1 MRNAKSVSALSRSR
15 PATQTSAQNQ
25 LDTSSSKS
33 PKKQAKQSFNAQK
46 HRSRSVDIRF
56 KSIGAFLS
64 SSSKPAANQSNAVS
78 SADLVGT
85 NKTDSNT
92 TPRKSTKTQ
101 PNLYYDHNQSS
112 SNNISSSKLQKSTP
126 LTRKSYTEVLKTT
139 PSSNTSTNLTN
150 NITSS
155 SLLTPQDSNNKYES
169 QQIMNFKLLE
179 KKNELEREKL
189 NQIMKKLEIDL
200 MNAKI
205 DLMEEEDYMR
215 STPISLLYPSLCMI
229 SSSPSVMNE
238 NATHSSILKPLH
250 PTIFNSSTLTSSS
263 PAKINEKKLNASIFG
278 ATNPNSRAKYLSSS
292 ISSSSSTS
300 GVVATTG
307 PSSSSSSVST
317 SPPLQTNIAKTSA
330 KSGNK
335 LNSLSSI
342 SSNSDVSLSAQT
354 ADKLNEMGEKV
365 KETSRSS
372 KKSKPARRHTIA
384 SSTIDIF
391 RCSGDNQHQSTSEEN
406 EFAENE
412 VFDELEYIN
421 SERLRQK
428 SIDKANQTLMGLSLT
443 TSRPRVKLIKSNK
456 FKKLNKTALSNGEAE
471 TTMSNDL
478 IRLIS
483 DSKANS
489 IKMTSKSVAN
499 LPSLINKSNDYNF
512 KLLKTNKKEEQQE
525 QQVKTTI
532 LNLSPLSISAS
543 SVSTSKT
550 NSSSSISSLI
560 NNSNAI
566 KSKMDA
572 VATNLS
578 SEVGS
583 ITHTAVNN
591 IQTLNQGLVLNEND
605 HGNEVN
611 GGDDL
616 SNKASE
622 EKFHSLMKKNI
633 QFNCTFESLI

>member
-15 PATQTSAQNQ
+15 PATQTTAQSQ
-25 LDTSSSKS
+25 PDTSTSKS

-64 SSSKPAANQSNAVS
+64 STGKPAASQSNAVS

-85 NKTDSNT
+85 NKTESNT

-101 PNLYYDHNQSS
+101 PNLFYDHNQSS
-112 SNNISSSKLQKSTP
+112 NNNISSSKLQKSTP
-126 LTRKSYTEVLKTT
+126 LTRKSYTEVLKAA
-139 PSSNTSTNLTN
+139 PSSNASTNLTN
-150 NITSS
+150 I
-155 SLLTPQDSNNKYES
+155 SLLTPQDSSNKYES

-215 STPISLLYPSLCMI
+215 STPISLMYPSLCMI

-238 NATHSSILKPLH
+238 NTTHSSILKPLH
-250 PTIFNSSTLTSSS
+250 PTIFNSSTLASSS
-263 PAKINEKKLNASIFG
+263 PAKINEKKLNASVFG
-278 ATNPNSRAKYLSSS
+278 ATNPNSRAKHLSSS

-317 SPPLQTNIAKTSA
+317 SPPLQVNTAKNSST

-342 SSNSDVSLSAQT
+342 SSNSDASLSAQT
-354 ADKLNEMGEKV
+354 ADKLNEIGEKV
-365 KETSRSS
+365 KETSRPG

-412 VFDELEYIN
+412 VFDELECMS

-471 TTMSNDL
+471 TTMSNDI

-499 LPSLINKSNDYNF
+499 LPSLTNKANDYNF

-605 HGNEVN
+605 HDNEVN
-611 GGDDL
+611 GEDDL
-616 SNKASE
+616 NNKASE